1 MLVRQITILNP
12 LTNRWGVLA
21 MLFFIGISV
30 SMQFQT
36 VPALTPFLVKDTFL
50 TYSKTGYLTGLF
62 MAPGVLLALPSGL
75 LANRIGSKNALA
87 FGLAMMLV
95 GSLLFVASVSMI
107 IMPIARVFGGIGGAI
122 LLTQSSKV
130 VADWFADKEINT
142 AMGIFASSFGL
153 GVGIATAVL
162 PMVATFSS
170 WQTAGLFNSAL
181 TAIALLLV
189 LVLLRDIKGDGTV
202 KTPSLWNITT
212 HETVLTT
219 LAGAA
224 RGLFVTG
231 YVVFM
236 SFAPILLV
244 DRGTALE
251 QAALL
256 VSFAA
261 IVSAVSVPLGG
272 YLSDITDKPD
282 LFIVGGAVGAA
293 LSCFLLPA
301 VGAAIVWILLF
312 GLFRGGCT
320 GGIMALPAKV
330 LQPGSRN
337 TGFAIASTVYF
348 ASMAVV
354 PTLAGRLLDLTN
366 DTAVPLWFGG
376 LLWLLILVV
385 LVGFRFLRTRWS

>member
-1 MLVRQITILNP
+1 
-12 LTNRWGVLA
+12 
-21 MLFFIGISV
+21 
-30 SMQFQT
+30 MQFQT
-36 VPALTPFLVKDTFL
+36 VSALTPFLIKETSL
-50 TYSKTGYLTGLF
+50 TYSETGYLTGLF

-75 LANRIGSKNALA
+75 LANRIGSKNVLAL
-87 FGLAMMLV
+87 GLAMMLA
-95 GSLLFVASVSMI
+95 GSLLFVVSTSMI
-107 IMPIARVFGGIGGAI
+107 VMPIARIIGGIGGAI
-122 LLTQSSKV
+122 LLTQSAKV
-130 VADWFADKEINT
+130 IADWFADKEINT
-142 AMGIFASSFGL
+142 AMAIFASSFGL
-153 GVGIATAVL
+153 GIGVATAVL

-170 WQTAGLFNSAL
+170 WQTGGLLISAL
-181 TAIALLLV
+181 TATALLLV
-189 LVLLRDIKGDGTV
+189 VLLLRDIKGEGTSQ
-202 KTPSLWNITT
+202 TPSLWNITT
-212 HETVLTT
+212 HEAMLTT

-231 YVVFM
+231 YIVFM

-244 DRGTALE
+244 DRGAAVE

-256 VSFAA
+256 VSFVA

-272 YLSDITDKPD
+272 YLSDATGKPD

-293 LSCFLLPA
+293 LSCFLLPTA
-301 VGAAIVWILLF
+301 GAAIIWIVLF

-337 TGFAIASTVYF
+337 TGFAIASTMYF

-354 PTLAGRLLDLTN
+354 PAIAGHLLDLTN
-366 DTAVPLWFGG
+366 NAAMPLWFAG